1 MLLSYIVTLSDGLGL
16 PTGEDF
22 VNKVFPNIPSFV
34 VQLAAFIILSIIV
47 IKFAYKPVSKFIK
60 KRREFVESTLDE
72 TRKENAEAKAKN
84 EEAIKNLNDSKKQAM
99 VIVEDAKKE
108 AESQRQVA
116 LEEVKKELALKR
128 QEALKDLEKEKD
140 KARKELYDEVVNLAL
155 DASKEL
161 LNREVDSED
170 NKKLVASFIDELES
184 EK

>member
-1 MLLSYIVTLSDGLGL
+1 MLLSYIATLSDGLGL

-72 TRKENAEAKAKN
+72 TRKENEEAKAKN

-108 AESQRQVA
+108 AESQRQEA

-170 NKKLVASFIDELES
+170 NKKLVASFIDNLES

>member
-1 MLLSYIVTLSDGLGL
+1 MRKNMKKIVSACLIAVMFFSLFSYAKT
-16 PTGEDF
+16 
-22 VNKVFPNIPSFV
+22 
-34 VQLAAFIILSIIV
+34 
-47 IKFAYKPVSKFIK
+47 SKEQI
-60 KRREFVESTLDE
+60 S
-72 TRKENAEAKAKN
+72 
-84 EEAIKNLNDSKKQAM
+84 
-99 VIVEDAKKE
+99 DAKKE
-108 AESQRQVA
+108 AESQRQEA

-170 NKKLVASFIDELES
+170 NKKLVASFIDNLES

>member
-99 VIVEDAKKE
+99 VIVEDG
-108 AESQRQVA
+108 SIDVDS
-116 LEEVKKELALKR
+116 LEEEGLVPGKILVYRQGANTPTTKTEEFNNYLYEAMKEHCQYLETQMRNVIYYFCKNLNNIID
-128 QEALKDLEKEKD
+128 EVLKDETNNE
-140 KARKELYDEVVNLAL
+140 E
-155 DASKEL
+155 
-161 LNREVDSED
+161 
-170 NKKLVASFIDELES
+170 
-184 EK
+184 